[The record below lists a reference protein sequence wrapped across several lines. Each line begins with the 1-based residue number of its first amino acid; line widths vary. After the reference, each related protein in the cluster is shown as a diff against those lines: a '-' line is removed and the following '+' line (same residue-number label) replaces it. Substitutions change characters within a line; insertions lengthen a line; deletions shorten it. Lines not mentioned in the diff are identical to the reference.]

1 VNQKSKGN
9 ISGIYKNAI
18 DQGHTVGLQ
27 VNPNRDYDDMDA
39 DEIDDDVARQLDAIK
54 NLTDTDVKYAKGPVT
69 DGEPNADLYNVLA
82 QNDITMP
89 YYNFCPYDHDDP
101 MGEFESTIR
110 TSNPKYDSFM
120 VLLHDKQEADTP
132 YLREIVELGRE
143 NGYEFVNMDQCL
155 GDYKPEDGGDGF
167 KPKDKTAG
175 VQSIGS
181 TFLPLLV
188 VLVHFL

>member
-1 VNQKSKGN
+1 MNQKSKGN

-54 NLTDTDVKYAKGPVT
+54 NLTDTDLKYAKGPVT
-69 DGEPNADLYNVLA
+69 DGEPNPDLYNVLA

-110 TSNPKYDSFM
+110 TSNPKYELFIWFWRSWDSHPGDEPAPGWNGQFDTGLHIRGIQGVCIPHD
-120 VLLHDKQEADTP
+120 VLYQSNQVLHVLHSDTP
-132 YLREIVELGRE
+132 HG
-143 NGYEFVNMDQCL
+143 Q
-155 GDYKPEDGGDGF
+155 PEVF
-167 KPKDKTAG
+167 H
-175 VQSIGS
+175 S
-181 TFLPLLV
+181 
-188 VLVHFL
+188 VHE